1 MTRAGHRTLC
11 VAARAL
17 FDQRSLA
24 RQTLNLPGDACCH
37 ETDLTV
43 GWSAPPHARGA
54 APAYY
59 LDRSSSGGGACL
71 NAPTMQSMQWRKH
84 PRVDAPNLEEEIMT
98 WNAPKI
104 VEVAVGMEINMYACA
119 SRKT

>member
-1 MTRAGHRTLC
+1 M
-11 VAARAL
+11 
-17 FDQRSLA
+17 
-24 RQTLNLPGDACCH
+24 
-37 ETDLTV
+37 DLTADR
-43 GWSAPPHARGA
+43 SAPPHARGA

-59 LDRSSSGGGACL
+59 LDRSSVGGCACL
-71 NAPTMQSMQWRKH
+71 NAPTTQNMQWWKTHVSTPPTRK
-84 PRVDAPNLEEEIMT
+84 EENMT